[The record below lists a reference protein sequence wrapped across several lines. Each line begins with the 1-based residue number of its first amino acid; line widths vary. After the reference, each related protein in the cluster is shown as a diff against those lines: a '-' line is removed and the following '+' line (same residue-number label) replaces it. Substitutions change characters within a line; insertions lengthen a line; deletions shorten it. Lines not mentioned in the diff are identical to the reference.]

1 MQFIYKAN
9 RVFMNICWLKNIL
22 KKLLSSIKIE
32 KKKDKDKDR
41 K

>member
-22 KKLLSSIKIE
+22 KKLLSLTKIE
-32 KKKDKDKDR
+32 KKKEKDR
-41 K
+41 N